1 MITAGVDIG
10 STTSKAVVLKDGEIL
25 SAVIGP
31 STTNPKKTAIS
42 AFDNALRDAEIS
54 KDKIDYIVGTGY
66 GRAKVDFA
74 DENISELSCHGRGAH
89 FLLPTTRTVIDIG
102 GQDTKV
108 ISINERGELLEFGM
122 NDKCAA
128 GTGRFLD
135 FMGRSMNID
144 VTELSGLHA
153 KATGTVVISNMCSV
167 FIESEVINLINEG
180 VPVPNVVRG
189 LHQSV
194 ASRVASQAKRVGVV
208 PDVVITG
215 GVAKNAGVVEELE
228 EKLKLKLK
236 RFPDN
241 IDPQMVGAIGAAVL
255 AKEKLKNRQLNHERS
270 K

>member
-10 STTSKAVVLKDGEIL
+10 STASKAVILKDDEII

-31 STTNPKKTAIS
+31 STTNPKKT
-42 AFDNALRDAEIS
+42 S
-54 KDKIDYIVGTGY
+54 KDVFDGALKAADIERGEIAYIVGTGY

-74 DENISELSCHGRGAH
+74 DENISELSCHGRGAY
-89 FLLPTTRTVIDIG
+89 FLLTTARTVIDIG

-108 ISINERGELLEFGM
+108 ISIDDNGNLLEFGM

-135 FMGRSMNID
+135 FIGRSMHID
-144 VTELSGLHA
+144 VADLAKLHA
-153 KATGTVVISNMCSV
+153 QAQGSVVLSNMCSV
-167 FIESEVINLINEG
+167 FIESEVINLINDG
-180 VPVPNVVRG
+180 VPVPNIVRG

-208 PDVVITG
+208 EDVVITG
-215 GVAKNAGVVEELE
+215 GVAKNSGVVEELE

-241 IDPQMVGAIGAAVL
+241 IDPQMVGAIGAAVMAVAR
-255 AKEKLKNRQLNHERS
+255 AKK
-270 K
+270 